1 MRRLLLFCAFIFAL
15 SANAQAPE
23 QKYLDLFN
31 QLDQISS
38 YGDYSGVD
46 SNAKK
51 DIDNGIKVCQTQ
63 LKKLLDS
70 VTRSIFY
77 YHKGRLEL
85 VKKNIP
91 EAQKDLEMAMNLHAS
106 NYPALERLC
115 VLSYHHLKGYT
126 KRKPYIQKSIKEWE
140 LRCYVDSTEAFNW
153 YYLGMTFKLHEEF
166 SQAQVQNNVQY
177 CLSRAIKLDTNNGTY
192 LFELSLYKPCLLKV
206 QLLKKALTKE
216 EYWLYRSHILA
227 CLLELKQYRDVI
239 DFAELS
245 LATYERF
252 FPSHYFFMS
261 QLMQFEADA
270 FKGLNQMDAAQN
282 CLKRKRDYDNPK
294 QGSDNP

>member
-1 MRRLLLFCAFIFAL
+1 MRKLLAL
-15 SANAQAPE
+15 CLLIAGLSLKAQAPE

-38 YGDYSGVD
+38 YGDYNSLD
-46 SNAKK
+46 SVSKQQINQ
-51 DIDNGIKVCQTQ
+51 GIQLCQTQ

-70 VTRSIFY
+70 VTRSVFL

-91 EAQKDLEMAMNLHAS
+91 EAQKDLELAMNLHAS

-126 KRKPYIQKSIKEWE
+126 KRKTYIQKSIKEWE
-140 LRCYVDSTEAFNW
+140 LRCYVDSTESFNW

-166 SQAQVQNNVQY
+166 SQAPVQTNVQY
-177 CLSRAIKLDTNNGTY
+177 CLSRAIRLDSNNGTY
-192 LFELSLYKPCLLKV
+192 LYELSLYKPCLAKIP
-206 QLLKKALTKE
+206 LLRKALTKE

-227 CLLELKQYRDVI
+227 CYLELKQYRELL

-245 LATYERF
+245 LQLYERE
-252 FPSHYFFMS
+252 FPNYYFFMS
-261 QLMQFEADA
+261 QIMQFEADA
-270 FKGLNQMDAAQN
+270 FKGLNQNEAAAQ
-282 CLKRKRDYDNPK
+282 CLKRKKQYDNL
-294 QGSDNP
+294 